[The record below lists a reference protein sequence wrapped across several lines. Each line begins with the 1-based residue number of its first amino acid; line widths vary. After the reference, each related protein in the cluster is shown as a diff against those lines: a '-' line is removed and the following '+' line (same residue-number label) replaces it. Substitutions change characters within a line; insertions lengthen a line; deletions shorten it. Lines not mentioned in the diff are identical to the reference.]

1 MSDISGAVMGF
12 KDDVRRAKALTD
24 ESRLAILLALQN
36 GERCGC
42 SLMELLKIS
51 QPTLSH
57 HMKILCDSGLVIC
70 RKDGK
75 WTNYSISP
83 EGVESFKDMISYYT
97 KYDNGKKCPNS

>member
-42 SLMELLKIS
+42 SLMGLLKIS

-83 EGVESFKDMISYYT
+83 EGVESFKEMISYYT